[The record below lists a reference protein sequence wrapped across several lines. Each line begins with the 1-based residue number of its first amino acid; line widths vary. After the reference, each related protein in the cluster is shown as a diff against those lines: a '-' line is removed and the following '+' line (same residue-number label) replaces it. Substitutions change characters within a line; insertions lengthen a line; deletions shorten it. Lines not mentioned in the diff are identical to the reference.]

1 MHAILDSALDVNWV
15 IGAAGSG
22 KRLLSLALPLI

>member
-15 IGAAGSG
+15 IGAAG
-22 KRLLSLALPLI
+22 KRLLSLALPLS